1 MNPTAAPPRVIRVA
15 HASPG
20 RQRLRLT
27 WLRGDRAAATA
38 LADHLAERPG
48 VIEVAVRP
56 RTGSL
61 LCRFDE
67 RRTSAGKLIAALR
80 RETRVAT
87 VLRPGAPLPVVARA
101 ARPPGSSVGRA
112 FVDAF
117 RGLDEDVYAATSGR
131 VDLGTLAGLG
141 LLATGAAEVAI
152 TRQLPAPPWFSLAWW
167 AFRTFTMFEPPTP
180 PAVPPSHDELA
191 ARRSVRPARSR
202 HRSP

>member
-1 MNPTAAPPRVIRVA
+1 M
-15 HASPG
+15 
-20 RQRLRLT
+20 
-27 WLRGDRAAATA
+27 
-38 LADHLAERPG
+38 AERPG

-67 RRTSAGKLIAALR
+67 RRTTAGKLIAAVR

-87 VLRPGAPLPVVARA
+87 VLRPGAPLPAVARA

-117 RGLDEDVYAATSGR
+117 HGLDEDVYAATSGR
-131 VDLGTLAGLG
+131 IDLGTLTGLG
-141 LLATGAAEVAI
+141 LLATGAAEVVM

-180 PAVPPSHDELA
+180 PAVAPARDDLA
-191 ARRSVRPARSR
+191 VRRRTRPRRRSP
-202 HRSP
+202 